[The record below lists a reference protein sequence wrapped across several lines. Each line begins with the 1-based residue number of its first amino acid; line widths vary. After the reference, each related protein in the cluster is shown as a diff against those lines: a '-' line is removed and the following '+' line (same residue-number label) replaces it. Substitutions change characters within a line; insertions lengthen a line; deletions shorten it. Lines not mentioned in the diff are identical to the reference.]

1 MKCAIGRII
10 GLCWHIG
17 IGRGFYY
24 VLELEDF
31 MNYALLYCLS
41 DADTMYEAVIDV
53 RGYLAE
59 CLVNTDVRDETVP
72 LGISKSKIPGDLTF
86 YSARASSGGVFN
98 RRPYQDLDA
107 FLDEFRSIL
116 GHDLYRIARFEQRQ
130 KDSIENE
137 IQIDSDRERMM
148 SLAEDLMFRV
158 NSMDVGEDSSL
169 LGKILTEL
177 SFRTIPN
184 KNLIF
189 AVKSHLYSMVL
200 EDEDL
205 GFSEYLRYDGPWV
218 VKNVNYFNSWSTG
231 FYPEVYG
238 FDCTGAYPEA
248 VSLNKLSRM
257 DDGFVVEVET
267 KY

>member
-1 MKCAIGRII
+1 
-10 GLCWHIG
+10 
-17 IGRGFYY
+17 
-24 VLELEDF
+24 
-31 MNYALLYCLS
+31 MNYVLLYCLS
-41 DADTMYEAVIDV
+41 DADTRYEAVIDV
-53 RGYLAE
+53 RSCLAE
-59 CLVNTDVRDETVP
+59 YLVNTDVQDESVP
-72 LGISKSKIPGDLTF
+72 LGISKSDIPGDLTF
-86 YSARASSGGVFN
+86 YSARASGGGVFN
-98 RRPYQDLDA
+98 RRPYQDLDT

-130 KDSIENE
+130 KNSIDTK
-137 IQIDSDRERMM
+137 IQIDSDKERMM

-158 NSMDVGEDSSL
+158 NSMDVGEDSTL

-184 KNLIF
+184 ENLVF

-205 GFSEYLRYDGPWV
+205 GFSEYLSYDGPWV
-218 VKNVNYFNSWSTG
+218 VRSVDCFDGWGTE

-238 FDCTGAYPEA
+238 FDCTGVYPKA
-248 VSLNKLSRM
+248 ICLDKLSCM